1 MGHAGLQS
9 AVRPLRWI
17 FWGGLLCSFD
27 LHYSTVVNGRGWQID
42 ILSDVVGMAL
52 ILAGLVRLLA
62 VGVHDRYATV
72 LRVCIAVAVLELLDA
87 MRGHVIQPW
96 PQPVLASV
104 AVLQLLAFVA
114 TALFC
119 VAMRWMCDA
128 HGLPEASR
136 SWRTTLILF
145 LVVWVIPLGGVQIA
159 VLVAMATGSPWQMDL
174 GSTVALFVLLVLVM
188 LVPPVHFFVSTS
200 RTARAAED
208 GLRGMPDPDVA

>member
-1 MGHAGLQS
+1 MGHADLRS

-17 FWGGLLCSFD
+17 FWGGLLCVID
-27 LHYSTVVNGRGWQID
+27 VHYSTVTNGRGWQID

-52 ILAGLVRLLA
+52 IVAGLVRLLA
-62 VGVHDRYATV
+62 VRVHDRYATV

-87 MRGHVIQPW
+87 VRGHFIQPW
-96 PQPVLASV
+96 PTPVVVGAS
-104 AVLQLLAFVA
+104 LLHLLGFVA

-128 HGLPEASR
+128 HGLADASR

-145 LVVWVIPLGGVQIA
+145 LVVWVIPLG
-159 VLVAMATGSPWQMDL
+159 VLQLVILGSLLSGSPFA
-174 GSTVALFVLLVLVM
+174 VALGPVFLLLLLVTL
-188 LVPPVHFFVSTS
+188 LPLVHFFVSTS

-208 GLRGMPDPDVA
+208 GVGAMPDPDVA